1 MRKFLLSVFCF
12 SFLSAEVASAQI
24 SVELVA
30 SGSLVGSTLDASR
43 LEGVLED
50 GTPLNRLGGF
60 SALDY
65 TGQGNRFL
73 VLSDRGPA
81 DGATA
86 FPCRVHEFELV
97 PNIESMSLSTKLVAT
112 HMLLNTDGRKFAGAL
127 SLLADPATA
136 TLAFDPEGIRQ
147 TKDGNWIISEE
158 YGPRLCLF
166 SKSGTLSSTWTTP
179 ESMSLAQ
186 GQSAAEW
193 TVGTVPN
200 RGLEGVAISLD
211 GAFGMAAMQGALA
224 QDARIEGTKR
234 VGNFVRLLAFDT
246 KTEDPVSRQYA
257 YQLEDT
263 TTGISEI
270 LAVDKNRYLV
280 LERDG
285 LFGIAAKHKKIF
297 LVDISQATDVS
308 IIQALDPDQLAPDVK
323 AVSKKLLVDLLDPRF
338 GFHGVRAPEK
348 PEGISWGPRL
358 SDGRRSLYVCFD
370 NDFEE
375 ARESLLLVFALER
388 TDARV
393 AVTDSKR

>member
-1 MRKFLLSVFCF
+1 MNLK
-12 SFLSAEVASAQI
+12 I
-24 SVELVA
+24 
-30 SGSLVGSTLDASR
+30 VGSAIAAAAA
-43 LEGVLED
+43 
-50 GTPLNRLGGF
+50 
-60 SALDY
+60 AL
-65 TGQGNRFL
+65 F
-73 VLSDRGPA
+73 V
-81 DGATA
+81 
-86 FPCRVHEFELV
+86 
-97 PNIESMSLSTKLVAT
+97 
-112 HMLLNTDGRKFAGAL
+112 
-127 SLLADPATA
+127 
-136 TLAFDPEGIRQ
+136 
-147 TKDGNWIISEE
+147 
-158 YGPRLCLF
+158 
-166 SKSGTLSSTWTTP
+166 
-179 ESMSLAQ
+179 
-186 GQSAAEW
+186 
-193 TVGTVPN
+193 
-200 RGLEGVAISLD
+200 
-211 GAFGMAAMQGALA
+211 QGALA